1 MLLAGCASSS
11 ESVTFGEKLKSSDK
25 SISIYYDKFTQSK
38 TYESSKG
45 HFSLSQE
52 GGVASAAN
60 YLHVYPRIKVE
71 NGACSPLLELE
82 YTGYKG
88 GLLDCQ
94 ANREYKKFIFL
105 SGNNAIEI
113 APKISAL
120 IDSYP
125 SGAYIRQVLKYNM
138 QVSTSQWLLLE
149 KYFNSVDKF
158 ECAAY
163 SVDNEAVMFKSYN
176 KYHSEMLSEI
186 RMYTESENSNI
197 EWNTT
202 AGDADIKY
210 KILDQ
215 PSQSTTQTSSTRK
228 KFTSRKA
235 YD

>member
-60 YLHVYPRIKVE
+60 YFHVYPRIKVE

-105 SGNNAIEI
+105 SGNSTIEI
-113 APKISAL
+113 VPKVSAS
-120 IDSYP
+120 IDSWP
-125 SGAYIRQVLKYNM
+125 SGVYMRQVLKYNLRISM
-138 QVSTSQWLLLE
+138 AQWLLLE

-158 ECAAY
+158 ECAGY

-176 KYHSEMLSEI
+176 KYHSGMLSEI
-186 RMYTESENSNI
+186 RNYVMNENPNVAWNIIDSE
-197 EWNTT
+197 
-202 AGDADIKY
+202 ADIKY
-210 KILDQ
+210 KNQ
-215 PSQSTTQTSSTRK
+215 
-228 KFTSRKA
+228 
-235 YD
+235 